1 MAKPTYDEV
10 IQLANKIIKG
20 HAEDETV
27 HGSEYSAACG
37 NFMAVL
43 GMVIAGEI
51 TKEHAFQSLKDT
63 AKRLK
68 QI

>member
-1 MAKPTYDEV
+1 MKPTYEEV
-10 IQLANKIIKG
+10 TALANKIIKG
-20 HAEDETV
+20 YAEDETV
-27 HGSEYSAACG
+27 YGSEYSAACG

-43 GMVIAGEI
+43 GMVISGDI
-51 TKEHAFQSLKDT
+51 TREHAFRSLKDT